1 MDELTLSVIAL
12 DLSLDFREVLFFLE
26 EKIYGSS
33 HTSSLYAGG
42 GERRSGTVG

>member
-1 MDELTLSVIAL
+1 MDELSRSVSAL
-12 DLSLDFREVLFFLE
+12 DLSLDFRGLLFFLE

-42 GERRSGTVG
+42 GERRSGTIG